1 MASLLAALTAVG
13 APASALAI
21 PVSARPP
28 GLSAWLADTGAHAL
42 QAAAPDND
50 PAAAGHAGPNRSIQ
64 HGLARLQPSGPPWL
78 RRVSVDVSYRDG
90 LRAAYDIG
98 ATEPLLRTAAH
109 GDRLWVGEH
118 FTHDPA
124 GQTGGDLALHYRPH
138 LLDQDLTLTVSG
150 RVENHWLQD
159 YQRFGIGT
167 SVRSDRFELG
177 TTLYDDVAGSAGARA
192 GVPDRQLD
200 GYGIA
205 LGARVPELPWAWIR
219 ANRQW
224 QTPVDGETTTVSD
237 RLSLQLGPFV
247 PLEVETG
254 TTGDG
259 DRRSWFA
266 QLRFRIDLGGG

>member
-1 MASLLAALTAVG
+1 MAFLLAALTAVG

-21 PVSARPP
+21 PVAARPP

-50 PAAAGHAGPNRSIQ
+50 LAAAGRDGLNRSLQ
-64 HGLARLQPSGPPWL
+64 PGLARLQQSGPPWL
-78 RRVSVDVSYRDG
+78 RRVSVDVDYRDG
-90 LRAAYDIG
+90 RPAGYDLG
-98 ATEPLLRTAAH
+98 ATEPLLQTAAD
-109 GDRLWVGEH
+109 GDRLWLGEH

-124 GQTGGDLALHYRPH
+124 GQTGGNLALYYRPH
-138 LLDQDLTLTVSG
+138 LLDQDLTLAVTG

-177 TTLYDDVAGSAGARA
+177 TTLYDDVAGSAGAR
-192 GVPDRQLD
+192 DRRLD

-224 QTPVDGETTTVSD
+224 QTPVDGEITTVSD
-237 RLSLQLGPFV
+237 RLSLQLGPFA

-259 DRRSWFA
+259 DQRSWFA
-266 QLRFRIDLGGG
+266 QLRFRIELGGG